1 MASLSPEQQTI
12 ARQWIA
18 DGMKLSDFQRRLET
32 DFAIRLT
39 YMEVR
44 FLIDDL
50 KVVPKDPEPPKAPP
64 APPAAPVPSPV
75 PAGLPPEGSAVEPD
89 EVVSP
94 EGAGATGGGDV
105 QVTVDAVTRPNAM
118 VSGRVRFS
126 DGKGAAWLIDT
137 YGRPG
142 LVADEKGYR
151 PSQPD
156 LMAFQMALERELSRL
171 GF

>member
-1 MASLSPEQQTI
+1 MATLSTEQQAT

-18 DGMKLSDFQRRLET
+18 EGMKISDFQRRLEA
-32 DFAIRLT
+32 DFALKLT
-39 YMEVR
+39 YMEAR

-50 KVVPKDPEPPKAPP
+50 KVIPKDPEPPAPP
-64 APPAAPVPSPV
+64 VAPAAPAA
-75 PAGLPPEGSAVEPD
+75 PAPAAGTVEPD
-89 EVVSP
+89 EVVPP
-94 EGAGATGGGDV
+94 EGAPGGGDV

-156 LMAFQMALERELSRL
+156 LMAFQASLERELAKL

>member
-1 MASLSPEQQTI
+1 MATLSTEQQSI

-32 DFAIRLT
+32 DFALKLT

-50 KVVPKDPEPPKAPP
+50 KVLPKDPEPPKTPP
-64 APPAAPVPSPV
+64 APAASPV
-75 PAGLPPEGSAVEPD
+75 PAAAGDPAGAPVEPD
-89 EVVSP
+89 EVVPP
-94 EGAGATGGGDV
+94 EDGLGGGDV

-126 DGKGAAWLIDT
+126 DGKGAAWLIDN

-156 LMAFQMALERELSRL
+156 LMAFQAALERELSKL

>member
-1 MASLSPEQQTI
+1 MATLSPEQQVI

-32 DFAIRLT
+32 DFTLKLT

-64 APPAAPVPSPV
+64 APPAPAVSPE
-75 PAGLPPEGSAVEPD
+75 AQTPPDGTIEPD
-89 EVVSP
+89 EVVPP
-94 EGAGATGGGDV
+94 EGGIGGGDV

-126 DGKGAAWLIDT
+126 DGKGAAWLIDN

-156 LMAFQMALERELSRL
+156 MMAFQAGLERELAKL
-171 GF
+171 GY

>member
-1 MASLSPEQQTI
+1 MASLSSEQQTL

-18 DGMKLSDFQRRLET
+18 DGMKLSEFQRRLET
-32 DFAIRLT
+32 DFALKLT

-64 APPAAPVPSPV
+64 AASPAPAAG
-75 PAGLPPEGSAVEPD
+75 PASGAPVEPD
-89 EVVSP
+89 EVVPP
-94 EGAGATGGGDV
+94 EGGLGGGDV

-126 DGKGAAWLIDT
+126 DGKGAAWLIDN

-156 LMAFQMALERELSRL
+156 LMAFQAALERELSKL

>member
-1 MASLSPEQQTI
+1 MASLSPEQQTT

-32 DFAIRLT
+32 DFALRLT

-64 APPAAPVPSPV
+64 SASPEPAAR
-75 PAGLPPEGSAVEPD
+75 PASTAPVEPD
-89 EVVSP
+89 EVVPP
-94 EGAGATGGGDV
+94 EGGPAGGDV

-156 LMAFQMALERELSRL
+156 LMAFQAALERELSRL

>member
-1 MASLSPEQQTI
+1 MATLTTEQQAT

-18 DGMKLSDFQRRLET
+18 EGMKISDFQSRLET
-32 DFAIRLT
+32 DFACKLT
-39 YMEVR
+39 YMEAR

-50 KVVPKDPEPPKAPP
+50 KVIPKDLEPP
-64 APPAAPVPSPV
+64 APPAAPAALV
-75 PAGLPPEGSAVEPD
+75 PAVGAVEPD
-89 EVVSP
+89 EVVP
-94 EGAGATGGGDV
+94 PDGNPGGGDV

-126 DGKGAAWLIDT
+126 DGQGAAWLIDT
-137 YGRPG
+137 QGRPG

-156 LMAFQMALERELSRL
+156 LMAFQVSLERELAKL
-171 GF
+171 GY

>member
-1 MASLSPEQQTI
+1 MASLSPEQQTT

-32 DFAIRLT
+32 DFALRLT

-64 APPAAPVPSPV
+64 SASPEPAAG
-75 PAGLPPEGSAVEPD
+75 PASTAPVEPD
-89 EVVSP
+89 EVVPP
-94 EGAGATGGGDV
+94 EGGPAGGDV

-156 LMAFQMALERELSRL
+156 LMAFQAALERELSKL

>member
-1 MASLSPEQQTI
+1 MATLSTEQQSI

-32 DFAIRLT
+32 DFALKLT

-64 APPAAPVPSPV
+64 APAVPPAPSAS
-75 PAGLPPEGSAVEPD
+75 AGAGTPPGEVVEPD
-89 EVVSP
+89 DVLSP
-94 EGAGATGGGDV
+94 EGGASGGDV

-126 DGKGAAWLIDT
+126 DGKGAAWLIDN

-156 LMAFQMALERELSRL
+156 MMAFQAGLERELAKL

>member
-18 DGMKLSDFQRRLET
+18 DGMKLSDFQRRLEI
-32 DFAIRLT
+32 DFALKLT

-64 APPAAPVPSPV
+64 APPSPATTAGPASAAP
-75 PAGLPPEGSAVEPD
+75 VEPD
-89 EVVSP
+89 EVVPP
-94 EGAGATGGGDV
+94 EGGPAGGDV
-105 QVTVDAVTRPNAM
+105 QVTVDAVSRPNAM

-156 LMAFQMALERELSRL
+156 LMAFQAALERELSRL

>member
-1 MASLSPEQQTI
+1 MATLSTEQQSI

-32 DFAIRLT
+32 DFDLKLT

-50 KVVPKDPEPPKAPP
+50 KVLPKDPEPPAAPP
-64 APPAAPVPSPV
+64 APAAAPASSAAGH
-75 PAGLPPEGSAVEPD
+75 PAGAPVEPD
-89 EVVSP
+89 EVVTP
-94 EGAGATGGGDV
+94 EGGLGGGDV

-126 DGKGAAWLIDT
+126 DGKGAAWLIDN

-156 LMAFQMALERELSRL
+156 LMAFQAALERELSKL